1 MTLFRAW
8 RQSLRWPGTALP
20 IVVTIALASAGK
32 NSSAFEGERFDSGEV
47 KDVWQTVR
55 TGVHGGGSGTGY
67 GDRHGGARA
76 GARVRPTGKLKVT
89 VEYKGQLGTV
99 DKNRKIWIWLFDTPH
114 ITTDS
119 TPLATG
125 WLTEN
130 NSSYS
135 FTSLP
140 KTVYI
145 AAGFDARGGYDGTMS
160 AAVSGTP
167 VTIHGSPTG
176 DGQATAV
183 ATGGDRAA
191 VTVTFDDTMRIP

>member
-1 MTLFRAW
+1 MCG
-8 RQSLRWPGTALP
+8 RQFGRVCMAAAVALVAGVGT
-20 IVVTIALASAGK
+20 
-32 NSSAFEGERFDSGEV
+32 
-47 KDVWQTVR
+47 
-55 TGVHGGGSGTGY
+55 
-67 GDRHGGARA
+67 GARA
-76 GARVRPTGKLKVT
+76 REPVSANTGRLKVT

-130 NSSYS
+130 KSSYS